1 MIKVLINNEE
11 VIFNKEVTINEETLA
26 TSSVILNG
34 VYPKSWEEDRD
45 YVSRFY
51 LPKDYSRC
59 EFYDESELI
68 FAGVV
73 KNTGNIS
80 LNPREPKYCSLQVL
94 DFKTLLSEGTT
105 LDFVIAN
112 KTVREAIEQVTNAV
126 ANYGFVVGNVVL
138 GSADDVI
145 GAYSTLD
152 KSAYDVYQYFAEI
165 TQSRWFTRR
174 VDESTVAI
182 DFYDA
187 DKLPR
192 ADNIEYTEAYWE
204 ENNIIDMTY
213 SFSTA
218 DYRNKQVITSSE
230 TYANIETN
238 EQLIS
243 NGYQT
248 EFTTQQKLG
257 VVNSVTVNGENKS
270 IITNDE
276 KDIGLTADFYY
287 TPGETKFT
295 SAETYSA
302 GTEIVINYIAIIQ
315 GREIVYNTAEI
326 QRLNNQL
333 GINGTIARYENRN
346 DVLYSKQLQSIA
358 QNYLKY
364 KGKAEIT
371 LKIETENSNLFF
383 VGQQVYFNGPSEL
396 PDLVGDYMVKKKTT
410 SFYLVN
416 DVMYAF
422 YTFELTNSYN
432 SETAINF
439 FDNQRAK
446 ANGNISQG
454 EYVSRNVDV
463 ENTANII
470 FSNLQITE
478 LTIDGDN
485 TLEAGL
491 EMPLVG

>member
-34 VYPKSWEEDRD
+34 VYPKSWELDRD
-45 YVSRFY
+45 YISRFY

-59 EFYDESELI
+59 EFYDDENLI

-94 DFKTLLSEGTT
+94 DFKTMLSEGTT
-105 LDFVIAN
+105 LDFVIAD
-112 KTVREAIEQVTNAV
+112 KTIREAIELVTNAISS
-126 ANYGFVVGNVVL
+126 YGFVVGNIML
-138 GSADDVI
+138 DSADDII

-152 KSAYDVYQYFAEI
+152 KSSYDVYQYISEI
-165 TQSRWFTRR
+165 TLSKWFTRR
-174 VDESTVAI
+174 IDEKTVAI
-182 DFYDA
+182 DFYDV
-187 DKLPR
+187 DKLPK
-192 ADNIEYTEAYWE
+192 ADDIEYTEDYWKQ
-204 ENNIIDMTY
+204 NNILDMSY

-238 EQLIS
+238 EQLIA

-248 EFTTQQKLG
+248 EFTVQQKLG
-257 VVNSVTVNGENKS
+257 IVNSIIVNGETKTV
-270 IITNDE
+270 ITNDE

-287 TPGETKFT
+287 TPNESKFT
-295 SAETYSA
+295 SADTYSA
-302 GTEIVINYIAIIQ
+302 GTEIQINYIAIIQ
-315 GREIVYNTAEI
+315 GREIAYNTAEI
-326 QRLNNQL
+326 QRINNQL
-333 GINGTIARYENRN
+333 GIDGTISRYENRN

-358 QNYLKY
+358 KNYIKY
-364 KGKAEIT
+364 KGQAEIT

-383 VGQQVYFNGPSEL
+383 VGQQVYFNGPTEL
-396 PDLVGDYMVKKKTT
+396 PDLSCDYMVKKKT
-410 SFYLVN
+410 SKFYLVN
-416 DVMYAF
+416 DVMYVF

-432 SETAINF
+432 AETAINF

-454 EYVSRNVDV
+454 EYVARNIDV

-478 LTIDGDN
+478 LEITNDN

-491 EMPLVG
+491 EMSLVS

>member
-1 MIKVLINNEE
+1 MIRVLINNEE
-11 VIFNKEVTINEETLA
+11 VVFNKEVTINEETLA

-59 EFYDESELI
+59 EFYDDDELI

-112 KTVREAIEQVTNAV
+112 KTVKEAIEQVTNTV

-138 GSADDVI
+138 DSADDVI

-152 KSAYDVYQYFAEI
+152 KSAYDVYQYFTEI
-165 TQSRWFTRR
+165 TKSRWFTRR
-174 VDESTVAI
+174 IDESTIAI

-192 ADNIEYTEAYWE
+192 ADDIEYTEEYWAK
-204 ENNIIDMTY
+204 NKIVDMTY

-230 TYANIETN
+230 TYANIESD
-238 EQLIS
+238 EQLIA

-302 GTEIVINYIAIIQ
+302 GTEINVSYIAIIQ
-315 GREIVYNTAEI
+315 GREIAYNTSEI

-333 GINGTIARYENRN
+333 GINGTISRYENRN

-383 VGQQVYFNGPSEL
+383 VGQQVYFNGPTEL
-396 PDLVGDYMVKKKTT
+396 PDLSCDYMVKKKT
-410 SFYLVN
+410 SKFYLVN
-416 DVMYAF
+416 DVMYVF

-432 SETAINF
+432 AETAINF

-454 EYVSRNVDV
+454 EYVARNIDV

-478 LTIDGDN
+478 LEITNDN

-491 EMPLVG
+491 EMSLVS

>member
-11 VIFNKEVTINEETLA
+11 VVFDKEVTINEETLA

-34 VYPKSWEEDRD
+34 VYQKLWEEDRD

-59 EFYDESELI
+59 EFYDNDELI

-80 LNPREPKYCSLQVL
+80 LNPREPKYCSLQIL

-112 KTVREAIEQVTNAV
+112 KTVKEAIEQVTNAISS
-126 ANYGFVVGNVVL
+126 YGFVVGNIVL
-138 GSADDVI
+138 NEADEVI

-152 KSAYDVYQYFAEI
+152 KTAYDVYQYLAEI
-165 TQSRWFTRR
+165 TKSRWFTRR
-174 VDESTVAI
+174 IDEKTVAI
-182 DFYDA
+182 DFYDTNQ
-187 DKLPR
+187 LPR
-192 ADNIEYTEAYWE
+192 ADDIEYTEEYWE
-204 ENNIIDMTY
+204 QNNIIDMSY

-238 EQLIS
+238 EQLIA
-243 NGYQT
+243 NGYQS

-257 VVNSVTVNGENKS
+257 VVNSISVNGENKTV
-270 IITNDE
+270 ITNDE
-276 KDIGLTADFYY
+276 KNIGLTADFYY
-287 TPGETKFT
+287 TPGEAKFI

-302 GTEIVINYIAIIQ
+302 GTEIEISYTAIIR
-315 GREIVYNTAEI
+315 GREIVYNTTEI

-333 GINGTIARYENRN
+333 GVNGTISRYENRN

-358 QNYLKY
+358 ENYLKY

-371 LKIETENSNLFF
+371 LKIETKNSNLFF
-383 VGQQVYFNGPSEL
+383 IGQQVYFNGPSEL
-396 PDLVGDYMVKKKTT
+396 PDLISDYMVKKKTIK
-410 SFYLVN
+410 FYLVN
-416 DVMYAF
+416 DVMYVF

-478 LTIDGDN
+478 ISIGGDN
-485 TLEAGL
+485 TLEASL
-491 EMPLVG
+491 EMPLIG

>member
-34 VYPKSWEEDRD
+34 VYPKSWELDRD
-45 YVSRFY
+45 YISRFY

-59 EFYDESELI
+59 EFYDDENLI

-112 KTVREAIEQVTNAV
+112 KTVKEAIEQVTNAV

-138 GSADDVI
+138 DSADDVI

-165 TQSRWFTRR
+165 TKSRWFTRR
-174 VDESTVAI
+174 VDESTIAI

-192 ADNIEYTEAYWE
+192 ADDIEYTEEYWAKNE
-204 ENNIIDMTY
+204 IVDMTY

-302 GTEIVINYIAIIQ
+302 GTEINVSYIAIIQ
-315 GREIVYNTAEI
+315 GREIAYNASEI

-333 GINGTIARYENRN
+333 GIDGTISRYENRN

-396 PDLVGDYMVKKKTT
+396 PDLSCDYMVKKKTT

-422 YTFELTNSYN
+422 YTYELTNSYN

-454 EYVSRNVDV
+454 EYVARNVDV
-463 ENTANII
+463 ENTANIV
-470 FSNLQITE
+470 FSNLQIIE
-478 LTIDGDN
+478 LEITDDN